1 MEREKGGDI
10 RTPAFSLVS
19 ECKVRAFYGFSGDK
33 EGMGPAIES
42 LGTKAFKK
50 VYRCLYIYH
59 LFLLIFSISSFS
71 FDSLSRCSRT
81 RE

>member
-1 MEREKGGDI
+1 LPFLRFFLYVILNVIERENGGDI

-42 LGTKAFKK
+42 LGTDAP
-50 VYRCLYIYH
+50 
-59 LFLLIFSISSFS
+59 LLIHN
-71 FDSLSRCSRT
+71 
-81 RE
+81 